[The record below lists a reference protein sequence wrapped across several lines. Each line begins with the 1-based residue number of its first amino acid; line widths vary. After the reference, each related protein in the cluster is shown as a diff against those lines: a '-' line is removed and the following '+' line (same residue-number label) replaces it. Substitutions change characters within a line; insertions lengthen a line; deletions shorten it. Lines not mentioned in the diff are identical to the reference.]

1 MVGSVSCALV
11 RWLGMTLMLVG
22 TDPQTP
28 DFMYF
33 YVFYVL
39 YIIYLTLVGAY
50 SAFAESAWVSA
61 HQQSSTAFWTVC
73 IPSKLTVVIPRGGH
87 QHEPGLAWR

>member
-39 YIIYLTLVGAY
+39 YIIYLLLLSVNRQTCR
-50 SAFAESAWVSA
+50 
-61 HQQSSTAFWTVC
+61 H
-73 IPSKLTVVIPRGGH
+73 
-87 QHEPGLAWR
+87 